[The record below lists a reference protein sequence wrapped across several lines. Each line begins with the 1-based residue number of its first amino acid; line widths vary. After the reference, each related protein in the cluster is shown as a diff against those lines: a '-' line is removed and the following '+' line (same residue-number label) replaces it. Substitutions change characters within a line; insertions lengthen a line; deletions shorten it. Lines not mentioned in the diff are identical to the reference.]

1 MEKVYKSKVDTWLGL
16 ILVGSAAV
24 CLVAF
29 ILAVRTGSALAIIL
43 ILPAVIFG
51 AGLPLWLL
59 AVTNYT
65 ISDSKLFVKCGPF
78 KQDIPIAQ
86 ISSIKA
92 TSNPLSSP
100 ALSTDRLQI
109 DYGRGQ
115 SIMISPKDK
124 EEFLR
129 DLETR
134 RAIGA
139 DDTNI

>member
-16 ILVGSAAV
+16 VLVGSAAA
-24 CLVAF
+24 CLFAF
-29 ILAVRTGSALAIIL
+29 VIAVGSGSALAIAL
-43 ILPAVIFG
+43 VLPSVVLG

-59 AVTNYT
+59 ASTNYT
-65 ISDSKLFVKCGPF
+65 LSDSKLFVKCGPF
-78 KQDIPIAQ
+78 KRDIPIAQ
-86 ISSIKA
+86 ISSIRA

-139 DDTNI
+139 HNTNI

>member
-1 MEKVYKSKVDTWLGL
+1 MYTHAVAL
-16 ILVGSAAV
+16 GSAAV

-29 ILAVRTGSALAIIL
+29 ALAVRTGSALAIIL
-43 ILPAVIFG
+43 TLSAAIFG

-59 AVTNYT
+59 ASTNYT
-65 ISDSKLFVKCGPF
+65 LSDSKLFVKCGPF
-78 KQDIPIAQ
+78 KRDIPIAQ
-86 ISSIKA
+86 ITSIKA
-92 TSNPLSSP
+92 TSSPLSSA

-139 DDTNI
+139 HNTNI